1 MAKTKTKK
9 TIKKVTTSKKD
20 MKSTKPTTSIKIKKT
35 TKKKLKETKTNQKF
49 YDQLKLNESYMSLI
63 LGSVVVVGIFA
74 VILVYVM
81 QTQDELKTQRVLNSV
96 VTPTP
101 EVEQDIYVMQEGE
114 SLWDVATRFYGDGF
128 AYIKIAEANPGVIT
142 NPDYVPP
149 GTEII
154 LPSVSE

>member
-1 MAKTKTKK
+1 
-9 TIKKVTTSKKD
+9 
-20 MKSTKPTTSIKIKKT
+20 
-35 TKKKLKETKTNQKF
+35 
-49 YDQLKLNESYMSLI
+49 MSLI

-101 EVEQDIYVMQEGE
+101 EVEQDTYVMQEGE
-114 SLWDVATRFYGDGF
+114 SLWGVAVRFYGDGF
-128 AYIKIAEANPGVIT
+128 AYIKIVEANPEVIT

-154 LPSVSE
+154 LPNVSK